1 MACNQFRQHVAADSP
16 VISEIG
22 RLEIGDIQNVFVTF
36 RVHHPAIGGIE
47 KEWILVPHHL
57 QKQADQS
64 DSLFT

>member
-47 KEWILVPHHL
+47 KE
-57 QKQADQS
+57 
-64 DSLFT
+64 